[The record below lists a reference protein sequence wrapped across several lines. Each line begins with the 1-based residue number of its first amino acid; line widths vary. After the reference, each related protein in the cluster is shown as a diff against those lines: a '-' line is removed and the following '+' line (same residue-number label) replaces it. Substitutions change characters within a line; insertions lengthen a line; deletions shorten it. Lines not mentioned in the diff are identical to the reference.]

1 MVTDMQLLQEVKR
14 MAIAIR
20 NGNEDSG
27 KSYLLGYLWAT
38 LTPEQQNETAIA
50 FSDELIEVLEK

>member
-1 MVTDMQLLQEVKR
+1 MQLLQEVKR

-50 FSDELIEVLEK
+50 FSDELIEKLENE